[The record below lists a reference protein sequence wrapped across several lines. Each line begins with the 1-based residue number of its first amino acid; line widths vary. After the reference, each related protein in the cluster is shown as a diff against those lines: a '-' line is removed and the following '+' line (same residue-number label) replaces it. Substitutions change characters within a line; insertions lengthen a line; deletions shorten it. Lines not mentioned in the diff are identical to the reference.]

1 MVDTKSEIFE
11 ERVRVGED
19 TYIDIRYNWES
30 HGDNVDIVINYE
42 DGHIDCASFWPSEPL
57 DEGRARDLAHM
68 IAAYDYQ
75 LRNPAAA

>member
-11 ERVRVGED
+11 EQVRVGED

-30 HGDNVDIVINYE
+30 RGDNVEIVINYE
-42 DGHIDCASFWPSEPL
+42 DGHIDRASFWPSGPL